1 MPGHYG
7 MSFGGEGGRQTGFSS
22 GRNSPGRQETDRGNQ
37 SSSRRTSNAPRQ
49 YSVPT
54 TRSSP
59 ATSDPSSNSPAR
71 TAAAIREVQA
81 REANNPLRNLPSI
94 LAGVGSFTRNRIIAE
109 LEKGGTPVYKD
120 GIVIGVEHEGFIP
133 GTTVYTG
140 RQRDD
145 NMGGDDDDNQ
155 RSAAAAAPA
164 PPAVNTP
171 PPAAPP
177 VIAPPVDAPAPPGD
191 APVDNTTDA
200 AVDARRKRGRQTTV
214 ATSAQGLL
222 TPARTRRRSLMGGL
236 IR

>member
-1 MPGHYG
+1 M
-7 MSFGGEGGRQTGFSS
+7 
-22 GRNSPGRQETDRGNQ
+22 
-37 SSSRRTSNAPRQ
+37 
-49 YSVPT
+49 PT

-59 ATSDPSSNSPAR
+59 ATSDPDNNTFAR
-71 TAAAIREVQA
+71 RAAAIREVQA

-109 LEKGGTPVYKD
+109 LRKGGTPVYKD
-120 GIVIGVEHEGFIP
+120 GIVIGVEHEGPIP

-155 RSAAAAAPA
+155 RSAASAA

-171 PPAAPP
+171 PPTAPP
-177 VIAPPVDAPAPPGD
+177 VIPPPADAPAPPGD
-191 APVDNTTDA
+191 APVDNTTDE
-200 AVDARRKRGRQTTV
+200 AVDARRRRGRQTTV